1 MALTLNHYSIRT
13 TDIDASRDFYAQV
26 LGLTVGPRPEFPF
39 PGAWMY
45 RGNHADMNNA
55 VVHIIGIDSQK
66 TQGLQDYLGGREEG
80 ELQGTGAIDHIAF
93 TADNLGS
100 MLAHL
105 NAHGVPYRERT
116 VPGIGLHQVFLH
128 DPQGVMVELNYPA
141 AEKAALD
148 AAVLSTPVAGST
160 GSTGS
165 AGSASSANLQSPSAV
180 SVSASD
186 AAA

>member
-13 TDIDASRDFYAQV
+13 TDIDASRDFYANV
-26 LGLTVGPRPEFPF
+26 LGLTVGPRPQFPF

-45 RGNHADMNNA
+45 RGDHADVANA
-55 VVHIIGIDSQK
+55 VVHIIGIDKQK
-66 TQGLQDYLGGREEG
+66 TQGLQDYLGAREEDG
-80 ELQGTGAIDHIAF
+80 LQGTGAIDHIAF
-93 TADNLGS
+93 FADGLSG
-100 MLAHL
+100 MLTHL
-105 NAHGVPYRERT
+105 NATGVPYRERT

-148 AAVLSTPVAGST
+148 AAALTATAAG
-160 GSTGS
+160 
-165 AGSASSANLQSPSAV
+165 ASPMAAAP
-180 SVSASD
+180 SASD